1 MDLWG
6 NEDWWDREAEEKKLP
21 EETDYEDMEREF
33 YHCRA
38 CPLRREGG
46 HGPVLSTGPCPAP
59 LMLVGEGPGSVEDE
73 HGLPLIGPSGQLLDR
88 ALLSVGITRDH
99 VYVTNIVKCR
109 PRGNRTP
116 TQQEGYFCASRWLI
130 REIGLVKP
138 KVIIALGKPALRFFL
153 GREAGIIRNRGHW
166 IYWHS
171 IPVMPTFHPAYLLR
185 QEGHAQVEAKW
196 AVYYDLKAAR
206 DKAAALA
213 PDWVWKSGDMPDLT
227 EMYAQRILMRKEL
240 AEPK

>member
-6 NEDWWDREAEEKKLP
+6 NEDWWDREAEKKKPP
-21 EETDYEDMEREF
+21 EETDYEGMERDF

-116 TQQEGYFCASRWLI
+116 TQQEGYFCASRWLV

-138 KVIIALGKPALRFFL
+138 KVIVALGKPALRFFL
-153 GREAGIIRNRGHW
+153 GRNYPKPGTLDILA
-166 IYWHS
+166 WHS
-171 IPVMPTFHPAYLLR
+171 GDAHISSGLSSPAGGTCPGGG
-185 QEGHAQVEAKW
+185 QMG
-196 AVYYDLKAAR
+196 
-206 DKAAALA
+206 
-213 PDWVWKSGDMPDLT
+213 
-227 EMYAQRILMRKEL
+227 RILRSHGGKG
-240 AEPK
+240 